1 LLGSDIVYHE
11 MKTQFINVFSQGD
24 SDMFKRRVVFGLVVC
39 LLAVLIVGQ
48 TLSQPAQRGQRGG
61 QRGGAQDGSQ
71 RPQMQ
76 GRQFDPQQMQ
86 KMMEQRMQRQLGAS
100 DAEWKTL
107 GPGVMKVSQL
117 NRQVSGSGRGGMFG
131 GGRRGPTGGR
141 QGAQGQPTEL
151 DKATEQLQTLL
162 DNDSA
167 KPEDIEKQ
175 LTVLRTARE
184 KVKKELATEQQKLQK
199 QVTVRQKA
207 QLVLMGLLD

>member
-1 LLGSDIVYHE
+1 
-11 MKTQFINVFSQGD
+11 
-24 SDMFKRRVVFGLVVC
+24 MFRRRVVFGLVAC

-61 QRGGAQDGSQ
+61 GQNAD
-71 RPQMQ
+71 RPQVQ
-76 GRQFDPQQMQ
+76 RRQFDPQQMQ
-86 KMMEQRMQRQLGAS
+86 RMMEQRMQRQVGAS
-100 DAEWKTL
+100 DEEWKTI
-107 GPGVMKVSQL
+107 GPGVMKISEL
-117 NRQVSGSGRGGMFG
+117 NRQVSGGGMGGMFG
-131 GGRRGPTGGR
+131 RRGPMGGR

-175 LTVLRTARE
+175 LTAYRAARE
-184 KVKKELATEQQKLQK
+184 KVKKELVAEQQKLQK

>member
-1 LLGSDIVYHE
+1 MS
-11 MKTQFINVFSQGD
+11 
-24 SDMFKRRVVFGLVVC
+24 KRRVVFGLVVC

-61 QRGGAQDGSQ
+61 AQGSE

-76 GRQFDPQQMQ
+76 RRQFDPQQMQ
-86 KMMEQRMQRQLGAS
+86 RMMEQRMQQQVGAS
-100 DAEWKTL
+100 DAEWKTI

-117 NRQVSGSGRGGMFG
+117 NRQVSGGGMGGMMF
-131 GGRRGPTGGR
+131 GGRRGPMGGR
-141 QGAQGQPTEL
+141 QGAQPTEL
-151 DKATEQLQTLL
+151 DKATQQLRTLL

-175 LTVLRTARE
+175 LTALRTARA
-184 KVKKELATEQQKLQK
+184 KAKKQLVAEQQKLQK
-199 QVTVRQKA
+199 QLTVRQKA

>member
-1 LLGSDIVYHE
+1 
-11 MKTQFINVFSQGD
+11 
-24 SDMFKRRVVFGLVVC
+24 MFNRRVIFGLVVC
-39 LLAVLIVGQ
+39 LLAILIVGQ

-61 QRGGAQDGSQ
+61 AQGSG

-86 KMMEQRMQRQLGAS
+86 KMMQQRMQRQVGAS
-100 DAEWKTL
+100 DQEWKTL
-107 GPGVMKVSQL
+107 GPSVMKVSQL
-117 NRQVSGSGRGGMFG
+117 NRQVSGGGIGGMFF
-131 GGRRGPTGGR
+131 GGRRGPMGGR
-141 QGAQGQPTEL
+141 QGTPGRQLTEM

-167 KPEDIEKQ
+167 KPADIEKQ
-175 LTVLRTARE
+175 LTALRAARA
-184 KVKKELATEQQKLQK
+184 KAKKQLAAEQQKLQK

>member
-1 LLGSDIVYHE
+1 
-11 MKTQFINVFSQGD
+11 
-24 SDMFKRRVVFGLVVC
+24 MFKRRLIFGLVVC

-48 TLSQPAQRGQRGG
+48 TLSQPAQRGQAGGQRGG
-61 QRGGAQDGSQ
+61 QRGGAQGSQ

-86 KMMEQRMQRQLGAS
+86 RMMEQRMQRQVGAS
-100 DAEWKTL
+100 DAEWKTV
-107 GPGVMKVSQL
+107 GPSVMKVSQL
-117 NRQVSGSGRGGMFG
+117 NRQVSGGGRGGMFG
-131 GGRRGPTGGR
+131 GRRGGMGGP
-141 QGAQGQPTEL
+141 QDAQAQPTEL

-162 DNDSA
+162 ENDSA

-175 LTVLRTARE
+175 LAAYRTARE
-184 KVKKELATEQQKLQK
+184 KVKKELAAEQQKLQK

>member
-1 LLGSDIVYHE
+1 
-11 MKTQFINVFSQGD
+11 
-24 SDMFKRRVVFGLVVC
+24 MFRRRVVFGLVVC

-61 QRGGAQDGSQ
+61 QRGNAQNSE
-71 RPQMQ
+71 RPQAER
-76 GRQFDPQQMQ
+76 RQYDPEQMQ

-100 DAEWKTL
+100 DAEWKTI
-107 GPGVMKVSQL
+107 GPSVMKVSQL
-117 NRQVSGSGRGGMFG
+117 NRQVSGGGRGGMFG
-131 GGRRGPTGGR
+131 GGRRGPTGGQ

-162 DNDSA
+162 DNQSA

-184 KVKKELATEQQKLQK
+184 KVKKELAAEQQKLQK
-199 QVTVRQKA
+199 QITVRQKA
-207 QLVLMGLLD
+207 SLVLMGLLD

>member
-1 LLGSDIVYHE
+1 
-11 MKTQFINVFSQGD
+11 
-24 SDMFKRRVVFGLVVC
+24 MFRRRVIFGLVAC

-48 TLSQPAQRGQRGG
+48 TLSQPAQRGQGGG
-61 QRGGAQDGSQ
+61 QRGGAQGSE

-76 GRQFDPQQMQ
+76 GRQFDPEQMQ
-86 KMMEQRMQRQLGAS
+86 KMMEQRTQRQVGAS
-100 DAEWKTL
+100 DAEWKTI
-107 GPGVMKVSQL
+107 GPSVMKVSQL
-117 NRQVSGSGRGGMFG
+117 NRQVSGGGMGGMFG
-131 GGRRGPTGGR
+131 GGRRGPMGGR
-141 QGAQGQPTEL
+141 QAQGQPTEL

-175 LTVLRTARE
+175 LTALRAARA
-184 KVKKELATEQQKLQK
+184 KVKKQLVAEQQKLQK